1 MGWLGHGVRAGLVLA
16 ARAVLTP
23 AETAHRW
30 GHWES
35 AGDLFGSVYREIR
48 LRHWKVLETL

>member
-1 MGWLGHGVRAGLVLA
+1 MGHGARAGLALA

-30 GHWES
+30 GCWES
-35 AGDLFGSVYREIR
+35 AGDLFGSVYNEIR
-48 LRHWKVLETL
+48 LRHWKVLEML

>member
-1 MGWLGHGVRAGLVLA
+1 MGHGARAGLALA

-30 GHWES
+30 GCWES
-35 AGDLFGSVYREIR
+35 TADLFGSVYKEIR
-48 LRHWKVLETL
+48 LRHWKVLEIL